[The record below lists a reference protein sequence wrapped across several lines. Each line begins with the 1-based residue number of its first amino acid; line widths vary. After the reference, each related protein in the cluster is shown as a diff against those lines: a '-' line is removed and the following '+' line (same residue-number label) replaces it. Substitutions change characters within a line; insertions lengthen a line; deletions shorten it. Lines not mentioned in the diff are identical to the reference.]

1 MKSLPIDLQM
11 QIAQIDWM
19 KQSVPQTGLKPYL
32 SIKADQAILEEP
44 FIKDPMDR
52 AVVSTPSYIPFSK
65 AEFLAAFATKSPQ
78 KRPQ

>member
-19 KQSVPQTGLKPYL
+19 TQSVPQIGLKPNL

-44 FIKDPMDR
+44 FIKDPMER
-52 AVVSTPSYIPFSK
+52 AVVSTLSYIPNAK